1 MGRTAD
7 GSTTKSAENVSIA
20 ASRVSEP
27 ELLPVLSTRQ
37 IGQKRGGKRVEN
49 RGFFGSVRLKI
60 HRQ

>member
-1 MGRTAD
+1 LGRTAD

-49 RGFFGSVRLKI
+49 KGFFRLCEA
-60 HRQ
+60 

>member
-1 MGRTAD
+1 MGRTAG

-20 ASRVSEP
+20 ASRVSGL

-49 RGFFGSVRLKI
+49 RGFFRLCEA
-60 HRQ
+60 